1 MNLYT
6 IKRTL
11 IKNFPRPVSDF
22 FIWLWR
28 KPMSPIRNYLVKK
41 SAQQVVE
48 PYYKKITYKDSPIFM
63 YIDSKESW
71 VSKEVH
77 FHGMHEEHILEVI
90 IDNLKQGDTFI
101 DVGANVG
108 QHSIYAA
115 QKVGPNGKVFAF
127 EPIDSSAEN
136 IRLSAS
142 KNSFTWLT
150 VIQKAATNFVGDT
163 VFYKYELTDI
173 SSRNKNFTDRPAK
186 EVKVKTTTLDI
197 ELNNL
202 SRIDL
207 VKIDVEGYEM
217 DVLRGAEQIIKKF
230 KPAIILEFSPVFY
243 KRLQPQDSM
252 DILQFLFDHGYKITD
267 VDNYI
272 GPVTDIT
279 EYCKKIAERGDISNI
294 LCVQR

>member
-1 MNLYT
+1 MNLYIIKKT
-6 IKRTL
+6 IKEYL
-11 IKNFPRPVSDF
+11 PKSIAEGI
-22 FIWLWR
+22 IWIWR
-28 KPMSPIRNYLVKK
+28 KPLSFVRNYLANK
-41 SAQQVVE
+41 SARQTVV
-48 PYYKKITYKDSPIFM
+48 PYFKKVSYKDRPIYM

-77 FHGMHEEHILEVI
+77 FHGMHEEHILEAI
-90 IDNLKQGDTFI
+90 INNLKEGETFI

-115 QKVGPNGKVFAF
+115 QKVGPNGNVFAF

-142 KNSFTWLT
+142 KNSFIWLT

-202 SRIDL
+202 SRVDL

-267 VDNYI
+267 IDNYV

-279 EYCKKIAERGDISNI
+279 EYCKKIAERGNISNI
-294 LCVQR
+294 LCV